1 MSYRNDGDDI
11 MDVKEA
17 IENRRA
23 YRALSPIEITNE
35 LIKDLAIAASLA
47 PSCFNNQPWNYVFVR
62 SPDRL
67 LELHDAYSKGN
78 EWVRD
83 ASLVIAV
90 FSQREKDC
98 IIREREYYAFDTGLA
113 TANLILRATELGLVA
128 HPIAG
133 FSPRKVRSILYIPDD
148 MEVITLIIVG
158 KHSDDTEAEPEK
170 DRPIRKTIE
179 EFIHIDNYG
188 NGGV

>member
-1 MSYRNDGDDI
+1 ME
-11 MDVKEA
+11 VKEA
-17 IENRRA
+17 IETRRA
-23 YRALSPIEITNE
+23 YRALSPIEVADE
-35 LIKDLAIAASLA
+35 LIHDLATAASLA
-47 PSCFNNQPWNYVFVR
+47 PSCFNKQPWNYVFVR
-62 SPDRL
+62 SPDSL
-67 LELHDAYSKGN
+67 VKLHDAYSEGN
-78 EWVRD
+78 EWARD

-90 FSQREKDC
+90 FSHREMDC
-98 IIREREYYAFDTGLA
+98 IIREREYYLFDTGLA

-133 FSPRKVRSILYIPDD
+133 FSPRKVRGILGIPND

-158 KHSDDTEAEPEK
+158 KHSENMEDEPEK

-179 EFIHIDNYG
+179 EFIHIENYG